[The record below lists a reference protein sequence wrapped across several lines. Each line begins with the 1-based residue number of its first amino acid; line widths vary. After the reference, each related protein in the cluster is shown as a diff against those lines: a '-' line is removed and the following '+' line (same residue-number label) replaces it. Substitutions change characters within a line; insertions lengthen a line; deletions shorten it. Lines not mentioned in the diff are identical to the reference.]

1 MERKMII
8 RLSRGRYHPS
18 QHHEIAQH
26 LSASASSLLPAIKS
40 LPGCLGYYAA
50 VDEESCTLV
59 NVSVWDTL
67 AHAQAMATLAPM
79 LALAVEF
86 AALGVE
92 FERPIVN
99 YETLWSLAKE

>member
-1 MERKMII
+1 MIV

-18 QHHEIAQH
+18 LHPEIV
-26 LSASASSLLPAIKS
+26 LRLRDSAAVLLPAIRG
-40 LPGCLGYYAA
+40 LPGCLSYYAA
-50 VDEESCTLV
+50 SDEASGTLV

-79 LALAVEF
+79 LALATDF

-92 FERPIVN
+92 FERPIIN
-99 YETLWSLAKE
+99 YETLWSL

>member
-1 MERKMII
+1 MII
-8 RLSRGRYHPS
+8 RLSRGKYPS
-18 QHHEIAQH
+18 AQHHAIAQR
-26 LSASASSLLPAIKS
+26 LSASAASLLPAIKG

-50 VDEESCTLV
+50 IDEASCTLV

-79 LALAVEF
+79 LALADEF

-92 FERPIVN
+92 FERPIIN
-99 YETLWSLAKE
+99 YETLWRLEKD